1 MADEKKKKKKNKHK
15 RKRVRESEEEQ
26 EGQGEGEPTS
36 PNHKK
41 LRPEKDG
48 DGEEDGDGK
57 RQLVKDHL
65 KASIQKHHEEAA
77 DIEMTLL
84 QSQQAADREA
94 LAVPKK
100 VESAQKLHAE
110 QAAKQSSDEIELQ
123 RTTVAVVNKRER
135 KHLQGYVL
143 CSDLVDVQ
151 YLVFPDESCMV
162 RPLRIQ
168 TVKDSMALLKD
179 GWGFGRMMLVLE
191 IPERPGYYM
200 VFDGVHRLA
209 GIYQM
214 QAAPHIYPQWA
225 PGKQQ
230 VAIQVFDSKMP
241 SSAMK
246 RLGIAHTFRVREVGY
261 STHLSRERGDV
272 LII

>member
-1 MADEKKKKKKNKHK
+1 
-15 RKRVRESEEEQ
+15 V
-26 EGQGEGEPTS
+26 
-36 PNHKK
+36 
-41 LRPEKDG
+41 
-48 DGEEDGDGK
+48 
-57 RQLVKDHL
+57 
-65 KASIQKHHEEAA
+65 I
-77 DIEMTLL
+77 
-84 QSQQAADREA
+84 
-94 LAVPKK
+94 
-100 VESAQKLHAE
+100 
-110 QAAKQSSDEIELQ
+110 
-123 RTTVAVVNKRER
+123 
-135 KHLQGYVL
+135 

-151 YLVFPDESCMV
+151 YLVFPDEPCMV

-225 PGKQQ
+225 SGMQK

-241 SSAMK
+241 LSAMK

-272 LII
+272 PLRVWVSCFPPVLSHGLCIQCSTLYLRSTMRLRLACSVASCFARGRPH